1 VTIISDKDP
10 FEASINFI
18 NCAFEVSNDDTM
30 DEAAICCCCCCCFS
44 SILFA
49 VTTVAVLLLLLLLL
63 SVAVVGEDGNGV
75 DGNCGGDA
83 DNSGGNLARSEIC
96 DINEVSKIFDDGG
109 GADGTV
115 ILVDI
120 SSCLLLLLL
129 TINIGFDAI

>member
-109 GADGTV
+109 GADGTYYY
-115 ILVDI
+115 
-120 SSCLLLLLL
+120 CYYYLLLLLL
-129 TINIGFDAI
+129 LMSN

>member
-1 VTIISDKDP
+1 MTIISDKDP
-10 FEASINFI
+10 FDASINFI

-30 DEAAICCCCCCCFS
+30 DEAAICCCFS
-44 SILFA
+44 SILF
-49 VTTVAVLLLLLLLL
+49 VAADVVVVVLLI
-63 SVAVVGEDGNGV
+63 SVVVVGEDGNGV

-83 DNSGGNLARSEIC
+83 DSGGGNLARSEIC

-109 GADGTV
+109 GADGTDTV

-120 SSCLLLLLL
+120 SSFLLLSL